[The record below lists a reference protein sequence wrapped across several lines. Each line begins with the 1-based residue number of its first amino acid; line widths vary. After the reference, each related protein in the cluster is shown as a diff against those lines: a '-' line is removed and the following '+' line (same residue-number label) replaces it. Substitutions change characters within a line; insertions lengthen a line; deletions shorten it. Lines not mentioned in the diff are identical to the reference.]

1 LTSEKARAE
10 YLKLRRSFSP
20 ATGVTRR
27 LAEHVS
33 NIQYSDLPTPLV
45 ARAKVVVLEAL
56 GKMVSGARQDTSRKL
71 LQYVRRLG
79 GAPEATILYHG
90 DKTHMGNAAL
100 ANGAFGYGATAS
112 VVVPATLAVGEKMF
126 ANGHEVVTALLTG
139 WETQERLAAATR
151 TTPQERPLHPL
162 STFGPFGAAVA
173 AAKLLRLDIDA
184 MEDTL
189 TCCTAQAAGTL
200 QAQATGSESERLV
213 PGFAASYG
221 VLAALMAQQGISG
234 ARDILEGRAGFYMC
248 IAGLHEDGTPKFD
261 VDRITQA
268 FGSTWR
274 IEQVETRPMHETTDA
289 FRSDADQAEID
300 PARQDDL
307 FTILASL
314 VRQRTE

>member
-1 LTSEKARAE
+1 VA
-10 YLKLRRSFSP
+10 
-20 ATGVTRR
+20 
-27 LAEHVS
+27 
-33 NIQYSDLPTPLV
+33 NIQYGDLSPPLV
-45 ARAKVVVLEAL
+45 ARAKVVVLESL

-139 WETQERLAAATR
+139 WETQERLAAATLA
-151 TTPQERPLHPL
+151 TTEERPLHPL

-173 AAKLLRLDIDA
+173 AAKLLRLDVNA
-184 MEDTL
+184 MEDAL

-248 IAGLHEDGTPKFD
+248 IAGLREDGTPKFD

-274 IEQVETRPMHETTDA
+274 IEQGEPRSMEETIEA

-300 PARQDDL
+300 SARQDDVIERVNTLEEQDDL
-307 FTILASL
+307 FTILACL
-314 VRQRTE
+314 VQ